1 MGRIETGTATTY
13 EEFNVL
19 RDRLQEL
26 VSDVND
32 ISQVLGVSEEYQDK
46 LTRLRH
52 LVTESMFRVIVVGG
66 FSRGKSTLIN
76 ALLGDKVL
84 PAKMTPT
91 TAVIT
96 VIKYGEQPRALVYF

>member
-19 RDRLQEL
+19 RGRLQEL

-52 LVTESMFRVIVVGG
+52 LVTE
-66 FSRGKSTLIN
+66 
-76 ALLGDKVL
+76 
-84 PAKMTPT
+84 
-91 TAVIT
+91 
-96 VIKYGEQPRALVYF
+96 